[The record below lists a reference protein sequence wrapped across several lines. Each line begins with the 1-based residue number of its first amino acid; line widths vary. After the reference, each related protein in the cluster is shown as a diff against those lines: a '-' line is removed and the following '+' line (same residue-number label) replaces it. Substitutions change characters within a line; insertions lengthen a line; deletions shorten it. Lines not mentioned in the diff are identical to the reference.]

1 MERNIENELVEVEKQ
16 ILVYKERLDLV
27 SVEHYNLKKKSLE
40 VSELVRQAKSNLSRL
55 ITQKSILTR
64 EYWIQKA

>member
-1 MERNIENELVEVEKQ
+1 MERNIENEIVEVEKQ

-27 SVEHYNLKKKSLE
+27 SIEHYNLKKKSLE
-40 VSELVRQAKSNLSRL
+40 VSELVRQAKMNLSRL
-55 ITQKSILTR
+55 KSQKDILTR